1 MKVRLPGNRP
11 NDVSNLIFGVRLE
24 ETRIANVGFRGVRI
38 LMPLSDREIMRAV
51 EELTLVPCL

>member
-11 NDVSNLIFGVRLE
+11 NDVSNLIFGVCLE